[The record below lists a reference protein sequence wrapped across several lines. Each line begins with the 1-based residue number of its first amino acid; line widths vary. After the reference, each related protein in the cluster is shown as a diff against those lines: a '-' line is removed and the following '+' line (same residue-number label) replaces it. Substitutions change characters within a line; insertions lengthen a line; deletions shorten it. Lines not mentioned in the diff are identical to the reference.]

1 MFSKNSE
8 FTRVTLENRLG
19 QPVEAE
25 ILLHSDA
32 STDLVVIRSKDSVAV
47 RRLSKNIEYFARQL
61 LGLCESNSE
70 RLHLVEWR
78 EFEDREC
85 LWRWRFNWVGSC
97 PLEAK
102 AIAISKAGHHKYING
117 LLSSLTAAAA

>member
-1 MFSKNSE
+1 MFNKDSE
-8 FTRVTLENRLG
+8 FTSVILENRLG
-19 QPVEAE
+19 QPVAAE
-25 ILLHSDA
+25 ILRHSDA
-32 STDLVVIRSKDSVAV
+32 STDLVVIRSKDLVAA
-47 RRLSKNIEYFARQL
+47 RRLSKNAEYFARQL
-61 LGLCESNSE
+61 LGLCGSNNE
-70 RLHLVEWR
+70 RLHIVEWR
-78 EFEDREC
+78 EFEEREC